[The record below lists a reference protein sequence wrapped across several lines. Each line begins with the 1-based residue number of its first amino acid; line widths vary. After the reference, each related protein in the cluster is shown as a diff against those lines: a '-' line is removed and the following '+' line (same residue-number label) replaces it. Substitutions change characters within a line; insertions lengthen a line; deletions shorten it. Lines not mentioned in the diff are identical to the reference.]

1 MPSTTYLSFTSEGGR
16 IGRIAWSNGDEE
28 TWGHVHWD
36 RWWPYQRPTPTQL
49 AKIVAAIQQSGMAIA
64 KALTPVVQQA
74 TDAINAFGAAM
85 AKAAQDEAIKQNHAT
100 QRLSQGGQISPGTS
114 YRI

>member
-49 AKIVAAIQQSGMAIA
+49 AKDAGFRWNE
-64 KALTPVVQQA
+64 PVPRA
-74 TDAINAFGAAM
+74 WSR
-85 AKAAQDEAIKQNHAT
+85 
-100 QRLSQGGQISPGTS
+100 RLSEREIAALPFPVDPV
-114 YRI
+114 